1 MAPREPTRRDVAFS
15 SDGEECKAWLFLTN
29 TERPPLVVMGHGL
42 GGTREMGLEPYA
54 RAFALAGMAVLVFTY
69 RHFGDSE
76 GMPRRLIDVDHQLG
90 DWIAAL
96 AYARTIEEIDPTRIA
111 VWGTSFG
118 GGHVIEVAA
127 HDGGVAAVIS
137 QCPFTDGLASLR
149 VASPQSLLRQSEVR
163 QRMVN
168 ATIQLLAEEG
178 PQALQVRRVA
188 ATVGVS

>member
-1 MAPREPTRRDVAFS
+1 
-15 SDGEECKAWLFLTN
+15 
-29 TERPPLVVMGHGL
+29 
-42 GGTREMGLEPYA
+42 
-54 RAFALAGMAVLVFTY
+54 MAVLVFTY